1 MLRAL
6 VVALLLANLAFWAW
20 HFPPVADALGL
31 GGQAEGREP
40 ERLQRQVRPEAIRV
54 LPAERPAVAQAAAT
68 GLTPVSDAAAP
79 ASASPA
85 SAAAVP
91 AAGAVCVEAGP
102 LAEAAAQAAIREL
115 TGAGVAAGSWV
126 DMQRE
131 LPGRWIV
138 YMGRYTDREALRRKS
153 EELSGLGITATEVR
167 RPAELAPGLAMGEF
181 GARADAQ
188 ARLDR
193 LQARG
198 VRTARLV
205 QLPSPGVEHRVRVDR
220 LEPAAAERLAAL
232 AGRPNVTR
240 WQPCAAP

>member
-6 VVALLLANLAFWAW
+6 VAALLVANLLFWAW
-20 HFPPVADALGL
+20 HHPPVAQALGL

-54 LPAERPAVAQAAAT
+54 LPAERGGAPREVAVQAALA
-68 GLTPVSDAAAP
+68 GEPGP
-79 ASASPA
+79 ASAPA
-85 SAAAVP
+85 P
-91 AAGAVCVEAGP
+91 GPAGAGVCVEAGP
-102 LAEAAAQAAIREL
+102 LGEVAAQAALREL
-115 TGAGVAAGSWV
+115 TGAGVAAGAWV

-131 LPGRWIV
+131 LPGRWVV
-138 YMGRYTDREALRRKS
+138 YMGRYTDREAMRRKG
-153 EELSGLGITATEVR
+153 EELAGLGVTATELR
-167 RPAELAPGLAMGEF
+167 RPAELAPGLALGEF

-205 QLPSPGVEHRVRVDR
+205 QLPSAGVEHRLRVDR
-220 LEPAAAERLAAL
+220 LEPAAAERLAAQS
-232 AGRPNVTR
+232 ARPGATR
-240 WQPCAAP
+240 WQPCAP

>member
-1 MLRAL
+1 MLLAL

-20 HFPPVADALGL
+20 HFPPVADALGM

-54 LPAERPAVAQAAAT
+54 LPPGLPPAGGV
-68 GLTPVSDAAAP
+68 
-79 ASASPA
+79 ASASMLAAVSAGPSA
-85 SAAAVP
+85 SAASASGETAVTGT
-91 AAGAVCVEAGP
+91 ACVEAGP

-205 QLPSPGVEHRVRVDR
+205 QLPSPGVEHRLRVDR